1 MLCRGLGA
9 GLFCGRFIG
18 HRQHQQTVAQFQKGF
33 RLMKKLLVLLRQYDK
48 SASQGKQSM
57 KRLIRQNRGVTNLEI
72 EKTGIKDF
80 DRYAK
85 RYHIDYA
92 IQKDLSCT
100 PPRYL
105 IFFKAQDADALNA
118 AFKEYS
124 AAVLNKAERPS
135 VLAKL
140 HDLAQVI
147 ANLPDKVRHKEEERG
162 L

>member
-1 MLCRGLGA
+1 MIDYNIISTG
-9 GLFCGRFIG
+9 
-18 HRQHQQTVAQFQKGF
+18 
-33 RLMKKLLVLLRQYDK
+33 
-48 SASQGKQSM
+48 SQGNAVVIEHKI
-57 KRLIRQNRGVTNLEI
+57 LI
-72 EKTGIKDF
+72 
-80 DRYAK
+80 
-85 RYHIDYA
+85 
-92 IQKDLSCT
+92 
-100 PPRYL
+100 
-105 IFFKAQDADALNA
+105 DADALNA

>member
-1 MLCRGLGA
+1 ME
-9 GLFCGRFIG
+9 F
-18 HRQHQQTVAQFQKGF
+18 V
-33 RLMKKLLVLLRQYDK
+33 
-48 SASQGKQSM
+48 
-57 KRLIRQNRGVTNLEI
+57 
-72 EKTGIKDF
+72 KDF
-80 DRYAK
+80 LIYEAGALCGFFIAALMNAARAGQE
-85 RYHIDYA
+85 IA
-92 IQKDLSCT
+92 IKFEED
-100 PPRYL
+100 
-105 IFFKAQDADALNA
+105 KHADALNA